1 MVKSLLFVI
10 TFVLS
15 WVLLTPVVEAQS
27 LIATAQV
34 DLDNQVIVLIGSN
47 LGPNSTVFMGD
58 ENGTL
63 DQLVLLSSGVS
74 FAVAQLGTTAPGTYV
89 VLVVNGAS
97 VGFADVT
104 IGTVGP
110 EGTQGPIGPPG
121 PEGPQGP
128 QGIPGPEGPIGPMGP
143 EGLQGPQGIPGPEGP
158 IGPMGPEG
166 LQGSQGIPGP
176 EGPVGPMGPAGP
188 QGPPGGPN
196 NPHVITEVDNTALG
210 INALVNNITGT
221 GNTATGAEALRSNT
235 TGIGNTVTGFDAL
248 RSNTGGDAN
257 TATGSSALTSNT
269 TGSFNTA
276 VGRSALNKNTTA
288 DNNTAMGRSALAS
301 NTTGISNT
309 ATGFESLR
317 DNTIGNNNTA
327 IGFEAGSNANLG
339 DNNIYI
345 ANAGQVGDS
354 GVIAIGV
361 QGVQT
366 DTFMA
371 GISGATTGLE
381 GTAVLIDANG
391 QLGTIDSSR
400 RFKEDIHD
408 MSQASN
414 GLMHLRPVTFRYK
427 KAYVTGNR
435 LLQYGLIAEE
445 VAEVYPELVVH
456 NDKGEVQTVQYHKLN
471 SLLLNEVQKQ
481 HRQIQELAERLAQLE
496 QALIQHPSLE
506 VVTK

>member
-1 MVKSLLFVI
+1 MGKSLLFVI
-10 TFVLS
+10 TFVFS

-27 LIATAQV
+27 VIVTAQV

-110 EGTQGPIGPPG
+110 EGTQGP
-121 PEGPQGP
+121 EGPV
-128 QGIPGPEGPIGPMGP
+128 GPMGP
-143 EGLQGPQGIPGPEGP
+143 EGLQGLQGIPGPEGP
-158 IGPMGPEG
+158 VGPPGPEG
-166 LQGSQGIPGP
+166 LQGPQGIPGP

-235 TGIGNTVTGFDAL
+235 TGIGNTVTGFDSL

-339 DNNIYI
+339 DDNIYI
-345 ANAGQVGDS
+345 ANTGQAGDS

-496 QALIQHPSLE
+496 QVLIQHPSLA
-506 VVTK
+506 VATK